1 MPEPIPAADA
11 DRLPRPNFVARSL
24 LPLTAILLLL
34 GTLLYGPLG
43 LLLGGLGFWHLLQRC
58 A

>member
-1 MPEPIPAADA
+1 MPKPIPAAGA
-11 DRLPRPNFVARSL
+11 GLLPRPTLVARSL

-34 GTLLYGPLG
+34 GTLLYGPIG